1 VSATVHTIAARA
13 GVDVPRLEAAYREV
27 LLAIGEDPDREGL
40 RDTPRRAAAAWQEF
54 LDKTQAERLSA
65 TFTHQSAGN
74 SYVLVHGIDCWS
86 LCEHHLLP
94 FRLTL
99 AVAYLPTGGQVLGL
113 SKLARIVA
121 HHAHR
126 LQLQERLCDEVAD
139 DLARYSG
146 SPDIAVWA
154 EGEHL
159 CMSMRGVRATGART
173 VTEVLRGQLSTDTAI
188 TARLMTA
195 AGVGRRSTL

>member
-1 VSATVHTIAARA
+1 MSTTVHTIAARA
-13 GVDVPRLEAAYREV
+13 GVDVARLEAAYREV

-54 LDKTQAERLSA
+54 LDTQAERLSA
-65 TFTHQSAGN
+65 TFTHQTTGN
-74 SYVLVHGIDCWS
+74 SYVLVCGIDCWT

-121 HHAHR
+121 HHARR

-139 DLARYSG
+139 DLTRYSG

-173 VTEVLRGQLSTDTAI
+173 VTEVLRGRLRTDTAT

-195 AGVGRRSTL
+195 AGVGRRPTL